1 MVVVD
6 RNNIYLKVCHIKNK
20 TSNKTSQDRHDFKN
34 LEK

>member
-20 TSNKTSQDRHDFKN
+20 TSQDRHDFKN